1 MPVLLSRPGGR
12 RVRVWSRIIRGA
24 GVVRVHCVTA
34 KILAHFVVNKE
45 IRNGIPCDDGYSMP
59 GSIV

>member
-1 MPVLLSRPGGR
+1 M
-12 RVRVWSRIIRGA
+12 WSCIIRGA
-24 GVVRVHCVTA
+24 GGVRVHRITA
-34 KILAHFVVNKE
+34 KILAHFVVNDE